1 MSMPPIRI
9 CVIAPAHSRT
19 DTPPLLEALRPVTPP
34 DVLVDIRHIREG
46 SPCVENR
53 TDWQENGMAVVRLAR
68 ELAEEGYDGLW
79 VADFDMCGVEAAR
92 EVVDIPVAGGFVP
105 AVFTALGLSGRFSIL
120 TLSQSTLAMQ
130 RSHARAYGV
139 DGALASVRQLNCSP
153 DDLNHTELV
162 VNKALEQAVRAVQ
175 EDGAEAIVL
184 GHTGLIQVAR
194 RVSELLEDIL
204 GVYVPVIDPN
214 QAGFGFLLALTRMG
228 LRPGR
233 LTYTKVKLPS

>member
-1 MSMPPIRI
+1 LFEEIITRLLQGQFICEASAPSLFRQLDTESYRDDVDQYLARI
-9 CVIAPAHSRT
+9 NRRLS
-19 DTPPLLEALRPVTPP
+19 VTPNGQGYYATWLRVGP
-34 DVLVDIRHIREG
+34 DQR
-46 SPCVENR
+46 
-53 TDWQENGMAVVRLAR
+53 
-68 ELAEEGYDGLW
+68 AE
-79 VADFDMCGVEAAR
+79 AKRVEAAR

-162 VNKALEQAVRAVQ
+162 VNKALEQALRAVK

-194 RVSELLEDIL
+194 RVSELLEDIRAQSDKII
-204 GVYVPVIDPN
+204 VADIYDPMHLEQLE
-214 QAGFGFLLALTRMG
+214 QA
-228 LRPGR
+228 
-233 LTYTKVKLPS
+233 